1 MFYLHPFV
9 EVADAAE
16 RLAQEGV
23 LVLLVADRL
32 LALAS
37 YRTGLDA
44 QLCREFRDE
53 LVTGLLLLTA

>member
-16 RLAQEGV
+16 RLAQESV

-37 YRTGLDA
+37 YCTGLDA